1 LTAARANPTLS
12 FPFPPSRPS
21 SRFAAHRALFC
32 FTGIADVSLTC
43 RRFAAYG
50 DHVLRERWA
59 THPRAGINLTRAL
72 FKACAGVVHGTR
84 GGKEFKR
91 LAEAECLGVKQGGGL
106 KDAGGSPSRF
116 GEMMA
121 RCASAVHEED
131 LHAPLR
137 RGGGAVVKTWE
148 ANAAEGDDARFGDR

>member
-1 LTAARANPTLS
+1 M
-12 FPFPPSRPS
+12 
-21 SRFAAHRALFC
+21 
-32 FTGIADVSLTC
+32 SLTC

-50 DHVLRERWA
+50 DHVLRELLA

-131 LHAPLR
+131 LRAPLR

>member
-1 LTAARANPTLS
+1 M
-12 FPFPPSRPS
+12 
-21 SRFAAHRALFC
+21 
-32 FTGIADVSLTC
+32 SLTC

-91 LAEAECLGVKQGGGL
+91 LAEAECLGVKHGGGL

-131 LHAPLR
+131 LRAPLR